1 MWCTTSGIKVS
12 KWPEAFLR
20 LLVIG
25 KCLALGLEDM
35 GGVALLFL
43 SESICQCG
51 FILSQEWE
59 GRL

>member
-25 KCLALGLEDM
+25 KCLALGLGAL
-35 GGVALLFL
+35 GGGLHYYSYQNQFV
-43 SESICQCG
+43 SVVSY
-51 FILSQEWE
+51 
-59 GRL
+59 